1 MENEKNTTQSIFTL
15 LDKMDT
21 ETSVPGQTPK
31 MQKHS
36 LPREQFPS
44 SRQFEDENGLVEWA
58 RRNNCLHACLQKGVQ
73 KHLIDCRARFKA
85 CKKTE
90 TWSNGMGQKQVDDFG
105 WEVMT
110 RPQAKVTVSDI
121 QAQANIK
128 AGMVMV
134 SVLRSQGKSDEEIR
148 ILLNMVYPN
157 EISQI
162 MA

>member
-1 MENEKNTTQSIFTL
+1 METEKTSQSIFSL
-15 LDKMDT
+15 LDNLET

-36 LPREQFPS
+36 LPREQFPTS
-44 SRQFEDENGLVEWA
+44 TQFENEDGLVEWA
-58 RRNNCLHACLQKGVQ
+58 RRNNCLHACLQKGIQ

-90 TWSNGMGQKQVDDFG
+90 TWSSKMGQRQVDEYK
-105 WEVMT
+105 WEIMT
-110 RPQAKVTVSDI
+110 RPQVKVTVSDI

-134 SVLRSQGKSDEEIR
+134 TVLRAQNKSDEEIR
-148 ILLNMVYPN
+148 TLLNMVYPN
-157 EISQI
+157 EVDRI
-162 MA
+162 MT

>member
-1 MENEKNTTQSIFTL
+1 MENEKTSQSIFSL
-15 LDKMDT
+15 LDTLET

-44 SRQFEDENGLVEWA
+44 SKQFESEDGLVEWA
-58 RRNNCLHACLQKGVQ
+58 RKTGCLHSVLQKGIQ

-90 TWSNGMGQKQVDDFG
+90 TWSNEMGQKQVDDFK

-110 RPQAKVTVSDI
+110 RPQAKATVSDI

-134 SVLRSQGKSDEEIR
+134 TVLRAQNKADEEIR
-148 ILLNMVYPN
+148 TLLNMVYPN
-157 EISQI
+157 EVDQI

>member
-1 MENEKNTTQSIFTL
+1 METEKTSQSIFSL
-15 LDKMDT
+15 LDTLET

-44 SRQFEDENGLVEWA
+44 SRQFESEDGLVEWA
-58 RRNNCLHACLQKGVQ
+58 RKTGCLHSVLQKGIQ

-90 TWSNGMGQKQVDDFG
+90 TWSSKMGQKQVDTFG

-110 RPQAKVTVSDI
+110 RPQMKVTVSDI
-121 QAQANIK
+121 QAQANVK
-128 AGMVMV
+128 AGTVMV
-134 SVLRSQGKSDEEIR
+134 TVLRSQGKSDEEIR
-148 ILLNMVYPN
+148 TLLNMVYPN

>member
-1 MENEKNTTQSIFTL
+1 MEEKTSQSIFTL
-15 LDKMDT
+15 LDTLET
-21 ETSVPGQTPK
+21 ETSVPGQTIK
-31 MQKHS
+31 MQKHT

-44 SRQFEDENGLVEWA
+44 SKQFEDEDLLVEWA
-58 RRNNCLHACLQKGVQ
+58 RKTGCLHSVLQKGIQ

-90 TWSNGMGQKQVDDFG
+90 TWSNNMGQKQVDEYK
-105 WEVMT
+105 WEIMT

-121 QAQANIK
+121 QSAANIK
-128 AGMVMV
+128 AGKVMV
-134 SVLRSQGKSDEEIR
+134 TVLKAQNKSDEEIR
-148 ILLNMVYPN
+148 ALLAMVYPH

>member
-1 MENEKNTTQSIFTL
+1 METEKTSQSIFSL
-15 LDKMDT
+15 LDTLET

-36 LPREQFPS
+36 LPREQFPTS
-44 SRQFEDENGLVEWA
+44 TQFENEDALVEWA
-58 RRNNCLHACLQKGVQ
+58 RKTGCLHSVLQKGIQ

-90 TWSNGMGQKQVDDFG
+90 TWSNGMGQKQVDEYK
-105 WEVMT
+105 WEIMT
-110 RPQAKVTVSDI
+110 RPQVKVSVEDI

-128 AGMVMV
+128 AGMVMLT
-134 SVLRSQGKSDEEIR
+134 VLRSQGKSDEEI
-148 ILLNMVYPN
+148 ITLLNMVYPN

>member
-1 MENEKNTTQSIFTL
+1 MEEKTTSQSIFTL
-15 LDKMDT
+15 LDTLET

-44 SRQFEDENGLVEWA
+44 SKQFEDEDLLVEWA
-58 RRNNCLHACLQKGVQ
+58 RKTGCLHACMQKGVQ
-73 KHLIDCRARFKA
+73 KHLIDCRARFKS

-90 TWSNGMGQKQVDDFG
+90 TWSNEMGQKQVDEYK
-105 WEVMT
+105 WEIMT
-110 RPQAKVTVSDI
+110 RPQVKVTVSDI
-121 QAQANIK
+121 QAAANTK
-128 AGMVMV
+128 AGKVMV
-134 SVLRSQGKSDEEIR
+134 TVLRSQGKSDDEIKT
-148 ILLNMVYPN
+148 LLNMVYPN

>member
-1 MENEKNTTQSIFTL
+1 MEEKTSQSIFTL
-15 LDKMDT
+15 LDNLET
-21 ETSVPGQTPK
+21 ETSVPGQMPK

-44 SRQFEDENGLVEWA
+44 SRQFEDEDSLVEWA
-58 RRNNCLHACLQKGVQ
+58 RKTGCLHSVLQKGVQ

-90 TWSNGMGQKQVDDFG
+90 TWSNEMGQRQVDAFG
-105 WEVMT
+105 WEIMT
-110 RPQAKVTVSDI
+110 RPQVKVTVSDI
-121 QAQANIK
+121 QAAANIK
-128 AGMVMV
+128 AGTVMV
-134 SVLRSQGKSDEEIR
+134 TVLRSQGKSDDEIKT
-148 ILLNMVYPN
+148 LLNMVYPN

>member
-1 MENEKNTTQSIFTL
+1 MENEKTSQSIFTL
-15 LDKMDT
+15 LDTLET
-21 ETSVPGQTPK
+21 ETSVPGQTIK
-31 MQKHS
+31 MQKHT

-44 SRQFEDENGLVEWA
+44 SKQFEDEDLLVEWA
-58 RRNNCLHACLQKGVQ
+58 RKTGCLHSVLQKGIQ
-73 KHLIDCRARFKA
+73 KHLIDCRARFKS

-90 TWSNGMGQKQVDDFG
+90 TWSNELGQKQVDAFG
-105 WEVMT
+105 WEIMI
-110 RPQAKVTVSDI
+110 RPQVKVTVSDI

-134 SVLRSQGKSDEEIR
+134 SVLRSQGKSDEEIKT
-148 ILLNMVYPN
+148 LLNMVYPN

>member
-1 MENEKNTTQSIFTL
+1 MENEKTSQSIFTL
-15 LDKMDT
+15 LDTLET
-21 ETSVPGQTPK
+21 ETSVPGQVPK

-44 SRQFEDENGLVEWA
+44 SKQFEDEDSLVEWA
-58 RRNNCLHACLQKGVQ
+58 RKTGCLHSVLQKGIQ

-85 CKKTE
+85 CKKDVV
-90 TWSNGMGQKQVDDFG
+90 WSNGMGQKQVDEYK

-110 RPQAKVTVSDI
+110 RPQVKATVSDI

-134 SVLRSQGKSDEEIR
+134 SVLRSQGKSDEEIKT
-148 ILLNMVYPN
+148 LLNMVYPN

-162 MA
+162 MT

>member
-1 MENEKNTTQSIFTL
+1 MENEKTSQSIFTL
-15 LDKMDT
+15 LDTLET

-31 MQKHS
+31 MQKHT

-44 SRQFEDENGLVEWA
+44 SKQFEDEDLLVEWA
-58 RRNNCLHACLQKGVQ
+58 RKTGCLHSVLQKGIQ

-90 TWSNGMGQKQVDDFG
+90 TWSNGMGQKQVDEYK

-110 RPQAKVTVSDI
+110 RPQVKVTVSDI
-121 QAQANIK
+121 QAQANVK
-128 AGMVMV
+128 AGKVMV
-134 SVLRSQGKSDEEIR
+134 TVLRSQGKSDEEIR
-148 ILLNMVYPN
+148 TLLNMVYPN

>member
-15 LDKMDT
+15 LDNLET
-21 ETSVPGQTPK
+21 ETSVPGQIPK

-44 SRQFEDENGLVEWA
+44 SKQFEDEDLLVEWA
-58 RRNNCLHACLQKGVQ
+58 RKTGCLHACLQKGIQ

-90 TWSNGMGQKQVDDFG
+90 TWSNGMGQKQVNEYK
-105 WEVMT
+105 WEIMT
-110 RPQAKVTVSDI
+110 RPQVKVTLSDI
-121 QAQANIK
+121 QAQANVK
-128 AGMVMV
+128 AGTVML
-134 SVLRSQGKSDEEIR
+134 SVLRAQGKSDEEIKT
-148 ILLNMVYPN
+148 LLAMVYPN

>member
-1 MENEKNTTQSIFTL
+1 MEEKNTTQSIFTL
-15 LDKMDT
+15 LDNLET

-44 SRQFEDENGLVEWA
+44 SRQFEDEDGLVEWA
-58 RRNNCLHACLQKGVQ
+58 RRNNCLHACLQKGIQ

-85 CKKTE
+85 CKKDV
-90 TWSNGMGQKQVDDFG
+90 TWTNELGQRQVDEYK
-105 WEVMT
+105 WEIMT
-110 RPQAKVTVSDI
+110 RPQVKVTVSDI

-128 AGMVMV
+128 AGKVMV
-134 SVLRSQGKSDEEIR
+134 TVLRSQGKSDEEIR
-148 ILLNMVYPN
+148 TLLNMVYPN

>member
-1 MENEKNTTQSIFTL
+1 MEEKTSQSIFTL
-15 LDKMDT
+15 LDNLET

-44 SRQFEDENGLVEWA
+44 SKQFDDEDGLVEWA
-58 RRNNCLHACLQKGVQ
+58 RKTGCLHSVLQKGIQ

-90 TWSNGMGQKQVDDFG
+90 TWSNGMGQKQVDAFG
-105 WEVMT
+105 WEVMS
-110 RPQAKVTVSDI
+110 RPQVKVTVSDI

-134 SVLRSQGKSDEEIR
+134 TVLRAQGKSDKEIR
-148 ILLNMVYPN
+148 TLLNMVYPN

>member
-15 LDKMDT
+15 LDNLET
-21 ETSVPGQTPK
+21 ETSVPGQVPK
-31 MQKHS
+31 MQKHT
-36 LPREQFPS
+36 LPREQFPTS
-44 SRQFEDENGLVEWA
+44 TQFENEDGLVEWA
-58 RRNNCLHACLQKGVQ
+58 RKIGCLHSILQKGIQ

-85 CKKTE
+85 CKKDV
-90 TWSNGMGQKQVDDFG
+90 TWTNEMGQRQVDEYK

-110 RPQAKVTVSDI
+110 RPQVKVTVSDI

-134 SVLRSQGKSDEEIR
+134 TVLRSQGKSDEEIKT
-148 ILLNMVYPN
+148 LLNMVYPN

-162 MA
+162 ME

>member
-1 MENEKNTTQSIFTL
+1 MEEKTTSQSIFTL
-15 LDKMDT
+15 LDTLET

-44 SRQFEDENGLVEWA
+44 SKQFEDEDLLVEWA
-58 RRNNCLHACLQKGVQ
+58 RKTGCLHACMQKGVQ

-90 TWSNGMGQKQVDDFG
+90 TWSNGMGQRQVDAFG

-110 RPQAKVTVSDI
+110 RPQVKVTVSDI
-121 QAQANIK
+121 QASANIK

-134 SVLRSQGKSDEEIR
+134 TVLRSQGKSDEEIKT
-148 ILLNMVYPN
+148 LLNMVYPN

>member
-1 MENEKNTTQSIFTL
+1 MENEKTSQSIFTL
-15 LDKMDT
+15 LDTLET
-21 ETSVPGQTPK
+21 ETSVPGQVPK

-44 SRQFEDENGLVEWA
+44 SRQFEDENSLVEWA
-58 RRNNCLHACLQKGVQ
+58 KETGCLHSVLQKGIQ
-73 KHLIDCRARFKA
+73 KHVIDCRAKFKA
-85 CKKTE
+85 CKKDV
-90 TWSNGMGQKQVDDFG
+90 TWTNELGQKQVDEYK

-110 RPQAKVTVSDI
+110 RPQVKVTVSDI

-134 SVLRSQGKSDEEIR
+134 SVLRAQGKSDKEIR
-148 ILLNMVYPN
+148 TLLNMVYPN

>member
-1 MENEKNTTQSIFTL
+1 MEEKTSQSIFTL
-15 LDKMDT
+15 LDTLET

-36 LPREQFPS
+36 LSREQFPS
-44 SRQFEDENGLVEWA
+44 SKQFEDEDSLVEWA
-58 RRNNCLHACLQKGVQ
+58 RKTGCLHSVLQKGIQ
-73 KHLIDCRARFKA
+73 KHVIDCRARFKA

-90 TWSNGMGQKQVDDFG
+90 TWTNEMGQKQVDEYK
-105 WEVMT
+105 WEIMT
-110 RPQAKVTVSDI
+110 RPQVKVTVSDI

-128 AGMVMV
+128 AGTVML
-134 SVLRSQGKSDEEIR
+134 SVLRAQGKSDEEIR
-148 ILLNMVYPN
+148 TLLNMVYPN

>member
-1 MENEKNTTQSIFTL
+1 METEKTSQSIFSL
-15 LDKMDT
+15 LDTLET

-36 LPREQFPS
+36 LPREQFPTS
-44 SRQFEDENGLVEWA
+44 TQFEDEDGLVEWA
-58 RRNNCLHACLQKGVQ
+58 RRNNCLHACLQKGIQ

-90 TWSNGMGQKQVDDFG
+90 TWSNGMGQKQVNEYK
-105 WEVMT
+105 WEIMT
-110 RPQAKVTVSDI
+110 RPQMKVTVSDI

-134 SVLRSQGKSDEEIR
+134 TVLRAQNKSDEEIR
-148 ILLNMVYPN
+148 TLLNMVYPN
-157 EISQI
+157 EVDRI
-162 MA
+162 MT

>member
-1 MENEKNTTQSIFTL
+1 MENEKNTTQSIFAL
-15 LDKMDT
+15 LDNLET

-36 LPREQFPS
+36 LPREQFPTS
-44 SRQFEDENGLVEWA
+44 TQFEDEDGLVEWA
-58 RRNNCLHACLQKGVQ
+58 RRNNCLHACLQKGIQ

-90 TWSNGMGQKQVDDFG
+90 TWSNGMGQKQVDEYK

-110 RPQAKVTVSDI
+110 RPQVKVTVSDI
-121 QAQANIK
+121 QAQANVK
-128 AGMVMV
+128 AGTVMV
-134 SVLRSQGKSDEEIR
+134 TVLRSQGKSDEEIR
-148 ILLNMVYPN
+148 TLLNMVYPN

>member
-15 LDKMDT
+15 LDNLDT

>member
-1 MENEKNTTQSIFTL
+1 MEIEKTSQSIFTL
-15 LDKMDT
+15 LDTLET
-21 ETSVPGQTPK
+21 ETSVPGQVPK

-44 SRQFEDENGLVEWA
+44 SKQFEDEDSLVEWA
-58 RRNNCLHACLQKGVQ
+58 RKNNCLHACMQKGVQ

-90 TWSNGMGQKQVDDFG
+90 TWSNGMGQRQVDAFG
-105 WEVMT
+105 WEIMT
-110 RPQAKVTVSDI
+110 RPQVKVTVSDI
-121 QAQANIK
+121 QAAANVK
-128 AGMVMV
+128 AGMVMLT
-134 SVLRSQGKSDEEIR
+134 VLRSQGKSDEEIKT
-148 ILLNMVYPN
+148 LLNMVYPN

>member
-1 MENEKNTTQSIFTL
+1 MENEKTSQSIFTL
-15 LDKMDT
+15 LDTLET
-21 ETSVPGQTPK
+21 ETSVPDQMPK

-44 SRQFEDENGLVEWA
+44 SKQFEDEDGLVEWA

-90 TWSNGMGQKQVDDFG
+90 TWSNEMGQRQVDAFG

-110 RPQAKVTVSDI
+110 RPQMKVTISDI

-128 AGMVMV
+128 AGTVML
-134 SVLRSQGKSDEEIR
+134 SVLRAQGKSDEEIR
-148 ILLNMVYPN
+148 TLLNMVYPN

>member
-1 MENEKNTTQSIFTL
+1 MENEKNTSQSIFTL
-15 LDKMDT
+15 LDTLET
-21 ETSVPGQTPK
+21 ETSVPGQVPK
-31 MQKHS
+31 MQKHT

-44 SRQFEDENGLVEWA
+44 SKQFEDENSLVEWA
-58 RRNNCLHACLQKGVQ
+58 RKTGCLHSVMQKGIQ

-85 CKKTE
+85 CKKNE
-90 TWSNGMGQKQVDDFG
+90 TWTNELGQKQVDEYG

-110 RPQAKVTVSDI
+110 RPQVKATISDL

-128 AGMVMV
+128 AGLVMV
-134 SVLRSQGKSDEEIR
+134 SVLRSQGKSDEEIMA
-148 ILLNMVYPN
+148 LLAMVYPN

>member
-1 MENEKNTTQSIFTL
+1 MEEKTTSQSIFTL
-15 LDKMDT
+15 LDTLET
-21 ETSVPGQTPK
+21 ETSVPGQMPK

-44 SRQFEDENGLVEWA
+44 SKQFEDEDLLVEWA
-58 RRNNCLHACLQKGVQ
+58 RKTGCLHACMQKGVQ

-90 TWSNGMGQKQVDDFG
+90 TWSNEMGQKQVDAFG
-105 WEVMT
+105 WEVMS
-110 RPQAKVTVSDI
+110 RPQMKVTVSDI

-128 AGMVMV
+128 AGTVML

-148 ILLNMVYPN
+148 TLLNMVYPN

>member
-1 MENEKNTTQSIFTL
+1 MEEKTSQSIFTL
-15 LDKMDT
+15 LDTLET

-36 LPREQFPS
+36 LSREQFPS
-44 SRQFEDENGLVEWA
+44 SKQFEDEDSLVEWA
-58 RRNNCLHACLQKGVQ
+58 RKTGCLHSVLQKGIQ

-90 TWSNGMGQKQVDDFG
+90 TWSNVMGQKQVDEYK

-110 RPQAKVTVSDI
+110 RPQVKVTVSYI

-128 AGMVMV
+128 AGTVMV
-134 SVLRSQGKSDEEIR
+134 TVLRAQNKSDEEIR
-148 ILLNMVYPN
+148 ALLSMVYPN

>member
-1 MENEKNTTQSIFTL
+1 METEKTSQSIFSL
-15 LDKMDT
+15 LDTLET

-44 SRQFEDENGLVEWA
+44 SKQFESEDGLVEWA
-58 RRNNCLHACLQKGVQ
+58 RKTGCLHSVLQKGIQ

-90 TWSNGMGQKQVDDFG
+90 AWSNEMGQKQVDAFG
-105 WEVMT
+105 WEIMT
-110 RPQAKVTVSDI
+110 RPQVKVTVSDI
-121 QAQANIK
+121 QSAANIK
-128 AGMVMV
+128 AGKIMLTFM
-134 SVLRSQGKSDEEIR
+134 REQGKQDADIR
-148 ILLNMVYPN
+148 ALLTIGYPN
-157 EISQI
+157 EIDMI

>member
-1 MENEKNTTQSIFTL
+1 METEKTSQSIFSL
-15 LDKMDT
+15 LDTLET

-44 SRQFEDENGLVEWA
+44 STQFEDEDGLVEWA
-58 RRNNCLHACLQKGVQ
+58 RKTGCLHSVLQKGIQ

-85 CKKTE
+85 CKKNE

-105 WEVMT
+105 WEIMT
-110 RPQAKVTVSDI
+110 RPQMKVTISDI

-134 SVLRSQGKSDEEIR
+134 TVLRAQNKSDEEIR
-148 ILLNMVYPN
+148 TLLNMVYPN
-157 EISQI
+157 EVDRI